1 MLATRGMRAAAPWRW
16 PSLCAVCRGWGA
28 GRVCAECLARFAP
41 LVPRCRR
48 CALPVPGGVAVCGAC
63 LAAPPPFDAAFA
75 RVDYAFPW
83 DRLIPAFKFHAALD
97 LAPVLAEAIVEA
109 CAGRDGGAAAPLV
122 VPVPLSE
129 ARLRERGCSQAW
141 ELARRAARR
150 LGCAADAG
158 LLVRIRDTP
167 HQLDLPPAERAGN
180 ARRVRGRAAPARRSQ
195 GADDR
200 RGRRR
205 DDGRQHRCRDRA
217 GPEGRRLRAGRGL
230 GRGAYAATRGRCL
243 ASTGPSRHV

>member
-16 PSLCAVCRGWGA
+16 PSLCAVCRGRGA

-180 ARRVRGRAAPARRSQ
+180 VRGAFAVEP
-195 GADDR
+195 
-200 RGRRR
+200 
-205 DDGRQHRCRDRA
+205 
-217 GPEGRRLRAGRGL
+217 RRLGEVRARTIAVVDDVMTTGSTVAEIARVLKVAGC
-230 GRGAYAATRGRCL
+230 TRVEVWVVARTPRPEDD
-243 ASTGPSRHV
+243 A